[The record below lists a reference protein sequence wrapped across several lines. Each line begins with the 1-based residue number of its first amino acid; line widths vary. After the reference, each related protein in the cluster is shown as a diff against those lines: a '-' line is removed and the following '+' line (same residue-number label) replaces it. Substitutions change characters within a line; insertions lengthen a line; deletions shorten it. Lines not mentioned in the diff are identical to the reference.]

1 MNENSDVPIYIHV
14 GKNIETGVIVIPA
27 FFLLKKWYI
36 IFIFLEEW
44 DFFSKLEKSNLNSIE
59 NGAAENTPKKIPGIL
74 PQASR

>member
-44 DFFSKLEKSNLNSIE
+44 DFFFKI
-59 NGAAENTPKKIPGIL
+59 GKK
-74 PQASR
+74 